1 MSDIDYG
8 AVFGID
14 TGANEPAPAQQ
25 DAGTTDAAQS
35 ANTDTGSETANDAGA
50 KETEP
55 AEQSAEENAR
65 QAAAR
70 RKRERDAEIEKIRQE
85 AQQTAQRSLDEAIA
99 AMGQTNP
106 YTGKAVTTKAEWDAW
121 KAQEAQEKSKEVA
134 ESAGMSA
141 AEFDNF
147 VQNLPVVRDYRQAAE
162 KLRQDDQ
169 KRMLA
174 DQIAEIGKLDPS
186 IKTVEDLV
194 KRPEYRQIYAK
205 LQNNRDL
212 SVVEAFK
219 LVNYEALTQ
228 QRAEASRQAALN
240 AANSKDHMAPTQTR
254 GSGAI
259 TVPADVKEMYRVF
272 NPNATDAEIQAHY
285 NKLHKN

>member
-25 DAGTTDAAQS
+25 DDGTTVAENT
-35 ANTDTGSETANDAGA
+35 ANTDTGSETENDAGA
-50 KETEP
+50 KETEV
-55 AEQSAEENAR
+55 AEQSAEENAKY
-65 QAAAR
+65 AAAR
-70 RKRERDAEIEKIRQE
+70 RKAEQDAEARIAEARQ
-85 AQQTAQRSLDEAIA
+85 QAQRSLDEAIA

-219 LVNYEALTQ
+219 LVNYETLTQ
-228 QRAEASRQAALN
+228 NAAAASRQAALN
-240 AANSKDHMAPTQTR
+240 AAASKDHMAPTQTR

-259 TVPADVKEMYRVF
+259 TVPADVKNMYRLY
-272 NPNATDAEIQAHY
+272 NPEATDAEIQAHY
-285 NKLHKN
+285 AKFHKN

>member
-25 DAGTTDAAQS
+25 DDGTTVAENT
-35 ANTDTGSETANDAGA
+35 ANTDTGSETENDAGA
-50 KETEP
+50 KETEV
-55 AEQSAEENAR
+55 AEQSAEENAKY
-65 QAAAR
+65 AAAR
-70 RKRERDAEIEKIRQE
+70 RKAEQDAEARIAEARQ
-85 AQQTAQRSLDEAIA
+85 QAQRSLDEAIA

-121 KAQEAQEKSKEVA
+121 KAQEAQEKRKEVA
-134 ESAGMSA
+134 ESAGMSEN
-141 AEFDNF
+141 EFDNF
-147 VQNLPVVRDYRQAAE
+147 VQNLPSVRDYRQAAE
-162 KLRQDDQ
+162 EARQQ
-169 KRMLA
+169 KQKMML
-174 DQIAEIGKLDPS
+174 DEQITEIGKLDPS

-219 LVNYEALTQ
+219 LVNYETLTQ
-228 QRAEASRQAALN
+228 NAAAASRQAALN
-240 AANSKDHMAPTQTR
+240 AAASKDHMAPTQTR

-259 TVPADVKEMYRVF
+259 TVPADVKEMYRLY
-272 NPNATDAEIQAHY
+272 NPEATDAEIQAHY
-285 NKLHKN
+285 AKFHKN